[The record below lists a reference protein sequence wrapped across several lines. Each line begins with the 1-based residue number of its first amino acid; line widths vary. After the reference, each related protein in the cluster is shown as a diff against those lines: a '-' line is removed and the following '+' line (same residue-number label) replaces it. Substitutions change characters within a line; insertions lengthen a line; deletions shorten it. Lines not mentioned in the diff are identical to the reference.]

1 MFDHKIYNVADP
13 VDLNDVSNKNYVDTS
28 ISAIDLSSYTPLS
41 DFNDLNS
48 TVITQGQYISGLEVV
63 TQNISATSSM
73 NTVNRSLN
81 LLIDSSDFFA
91 IRSLDSMTNYL
102 ILTPTNIQL
111 YRNINMN
118 SNEISNLSGIKIGSG
133 NDNFFVK
140 SNGTTD
146 SNIYLTSSSSDITNL
161 QTKTQ
166 NITATANETVL
177 SKYTKVILREAEP
190 DFFLVQGDGNDL
202 KFVVGRTSITCGEV
216 LVMNNNKITSLGTP
230 TLDADG
236 VTKLYTDTA
245 DNLKLDKTGGTI
257 SGNVIANN
265 FIKSGGLVTQFL
277 KADGSSDANTYLTTS
292 SASTTYAT
300 ISNLNTTNTN
310 VTALQ
315 TKTQNLTATNSLNTL
330 TQSLLLNLNIATAQS
345 FQIRDTATNLMYTFS
360 DSAMVLYR
368 QLNLNNQNIIN
379 GANITASSFIKTGG
393 LSTDFLK
400 ADGSSDPSTYL
411 KTDGTVAM
419 TGSLNM
425 GTQAIT
431 NAGSITGTSFIKT
444 AGTATQYLLANGT
457 VDSRS
462 MITTQVIQVSNLTS
476 SGITEFNMTP
486 TATIGSWAWT
496 DGAIGYTRQV
506 TIHGLLSRTNN
517 TATTWSLRIKTN
529 DIENAI
535 IAFPASPN
543 TIVANIP
550 WIMHITWT
558 RYLTG
563 ALMWNIRWES
573 SEATTSGYMR
583 TVTQNAGGSVVALG
597 VLAAYTLTMQ
607 SNVATSTINVV
618 HANVQNIYTG

>member
-1 MFDHKIYNVADP
+1 M
-13 VDLNDVSNKNYVDTS
+13 
-28 ISAIDLSSYTPLS
+28 S
-41 DFNDLNS
+41 DGTIL
-48 TVITQGQYISGLEVV
+48 T
-63 TQNISATSSM
+63 TSS
-73 NTVNRSLN
+73 T
-81 LLIDSSDFFA
+81 
-91 IRSLDSMTNYL
+91 
-102 ILTPTNIQL
+102 
-111 YRNINMN
+111 N
-118 SNEISNLSGIKIGSG
+118 SN
-133 NDNFFVK
+133 
-140 SNGTTD
+140 
-146 SNIYLTSSSSDITNL
+146 SNIYLYNNNLSTSAPPLAGQIRFNNAVIANATIVYISHLTRDGTDIDPFLALISQLSILYIQDQDNSTNFCKFNVNTTPTITPNSYVSVNVSYL
-161 QTKTQ
+161 EGGGTGANAFPAGMNIFLSLFTNDVEIDSRLSNVETKTQ

-506 TIHGLLSRTNN
+506 TIHGLLSRTTN